1 MSQNRFHQLMQRHA
15 RLEQEIGEESRRPLP
30 DQARILRLKKL
41 KLAIKDQ
48 IALLETQDRKLA
60 AA

>member
-1 MSQNRFHQLMQRHA
+1 MSQNRLHQLMQRHA
-15 RLEQEIGEESRRPLP
+15 RLEKEIGEESRRPLP
-30 DQARILRLKKL
+30 DQARIIRLKKL

-48 IALLETQDRKLA
+48 IALFEALDRKLA